1 MIPSIEATRA
11 INYHRKDALVVA
23 TSTALR
29 DWGQVSGRRD
39 LDVDLQDCMDRA
51 PAVGLGLALAQPDT
65 RVMVM
70 DCDATLRTNPAG
82 LVTIGDAK
90 PQNLVHFVFDD
101 AGHRSTGGLPIPGM
115 DTADFQG
122 LALSA
127 GYTQAYQF
135 DRLEELLIGLEEV
148 MAQPGPLLVQVK
160 VVREEEEPPYPERSM
175 AEGWALVRDT
185 LVKQGTGVEGESS
198 RDLDESLG

>member
-1 MIPSIEATRA
+1 
-11 INYHRKDALVVA
+11 
-23 TSTALR
+23 
-29 DWGQVSGRRD
+29 
-39 LDVDLQDCMDRA
+39 
-51 PAVGLGLALAQPDT
+51 
-65 RVMVM
+65 
-70 DCDATLRTNPAG
+70 
-82 LVTIGDAK
+82 
-90 PQNLVHFVFDD
+90 
-101 AGHRSTGGLPIPGM
+101 
-115 DTADFQG
+115 